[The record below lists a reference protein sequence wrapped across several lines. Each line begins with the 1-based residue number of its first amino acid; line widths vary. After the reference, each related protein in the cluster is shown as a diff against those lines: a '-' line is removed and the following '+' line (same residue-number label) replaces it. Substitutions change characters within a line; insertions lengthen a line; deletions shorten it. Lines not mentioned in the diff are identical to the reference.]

1 MMPYHLITLTIA
13 TSAYSLSL
21 IQSVGPSMQP
31 TLNPLGDILFT
42 EYITPRLLGVKAGDV
57 VVAAKPTDPNVSV
70 LKRVRGMPGEEIWV
84 HPIGKKAPIKLKVPD
99 AHVWLEGD
107 NRNQSTDSRH
117 YGPVPL
123 ALVKGRARF
132 RFWPPSQ
139 AGVLRSVVI
148 DHTAKTRGILEK
160 AHDANVGVCDDAGE

>member
-1 MMPYHLITLTIA
+1 
-13 TSAYSLSL
+13 
-21 IQSVGPSMQP
+21 MQP
-31 TLNPLGDILFT
+31 TLNTRGDILFT
-42 EYITPRLLGVKAGDV
+42 EFITPRLSLLKAGDV
-57 VVAAKPTDPNVSV
+57 VVATKPTDPGVSV

-84 HPIGKKAPIKLKVPD
+84 HPVGEKAPVKVTVPKG
-99 AHVWLEGD
+99 HVWLEGD

-148 DHTAKTRGILEK
+148 DHTERTRGIIERGRST
-160 AHDANVGVCDDAGE
+160 NVGVCDDG